1 MTLATLCY
9 VTAVYLIKVVKPLN
23 LLVTDLNNVRADAR
37 NLVFHAHLNIGCSCN
52 ANANANAIYYVSQL
66 LCAVIGQFS
75 GPYSA
80 LLYGSV
86 SQGLGTTK
94 FTNLIG

>member
-1 MTLATLCY
+1 MTLATLSY
-9 VTAVYLIKVVKPLN
+9 VTAVYLIKVVKSLN

-37 NLVFHAHLNIGCSCN
+37 NVVFHAHFNIGCSCN
-52 ANANANAIYYVSQL
+52 ANANANYYVSQL
-66 LCAVIGQFS
+66 LHAVIGQFS

>member
-1 MTLATLCY
+1 M
-9 VTAVYLIKVVKPLN
+9 
-23 LLVTDLNNVRADAR
+23 RADAR
-37 NLVFHAHLNIGCSCN
+37 NLVFHAHFNIGCSCN
-52 ANANANAIYYVSQL
+52 TNANANANVNANYYVSQL
-66 LCAVIGQFS
+66 LRAVIGQFS

-94 FTNLIG
+94 FTNSIG